1 MEHYKT
7 MTGRH
12 LTLKQR
18 NLIQEGLYNG
28 LNFSQIAKF
37 ICKDPTT
44 VSKEVK
50 RNRKRWVTTFNKSAK
65 FSVKCV
71 HSTECRKKQ

>member
-50 RNRKRWVTTFNKSAK
+50 RNRKRWLQL
-65 FSVKCV
+65 
-71 HSTECRKKQ
+71 STNQQSFP